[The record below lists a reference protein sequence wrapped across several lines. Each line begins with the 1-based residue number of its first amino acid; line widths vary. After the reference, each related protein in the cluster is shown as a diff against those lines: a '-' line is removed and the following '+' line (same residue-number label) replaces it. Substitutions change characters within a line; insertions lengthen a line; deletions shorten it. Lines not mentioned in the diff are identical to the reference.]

1 MNLLQKGDL
10 PRSACVLGV
19 ATNESKVQHG
29 TGTVYHW
36 YAHEALA
43 RYTALPHIVCCALH
57 LLCYSWRMQTF
68 NMRDTRLANAWHF

>member
-43 RYTALPHIVCCALH
+43 RYSTPTYS
-57 LLCYSWRMQTF
+57 LLRSASAMLQ
-68 NMRDTRLANAWHF
+68 LAYANIQYA